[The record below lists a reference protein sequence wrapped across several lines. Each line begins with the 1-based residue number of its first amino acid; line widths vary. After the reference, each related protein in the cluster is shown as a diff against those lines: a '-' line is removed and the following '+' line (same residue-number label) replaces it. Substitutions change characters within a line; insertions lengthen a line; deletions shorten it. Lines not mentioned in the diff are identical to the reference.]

1 MFHLQSMV
9 RLGSATLRW
18 LRTPRARPARVRPSL
33 EFLSDRILPSIGLS
47 GLANPDLSPVKTD
60 PALAEVR
67 IIEIPGAAA
76 LPPYHDSGASSISSQ
91 QLLDVIQA
99 ASPAAGLGRPVATAD
114 TLEIDGQ
121 TVQVLNLSYG
131 SSVTFRLAF
140 GDGDAAAPGE
150 PDSAATSS
158 SNLLGG
164 LVDVYSQGGESRFL
178 LDFGGS
184 GRDRLGGA
192 PLSLLLNSAYAAESP
207 ADGPSADHALRDRT
221 SFDDHGPTETQPAAA
236 SEGTS
241 PSLAAFLTDRPSG
254 EQIAGGLAAQTADGA
269 GGDVTGEVA
278 VNAPDDPADVLIA
291 VEPGVPDAN
300 ADLFN
305 LQKADFAVVPTYVVR
320 DAPAAPA
327 VATGAD
333 SPTDLSLSAYV
344 VGLGEAPAASRRL
357 PSVAAA
363 DRVFEQLASK
373 DGGRQMGAWR
383 LAAAG
388 LSSDRPENAAS
399 ADIGLRLR
407 EWLDAL
413 VPRGGKGAA
422 VVSAVGLEGL
432 LAYLCWQSWRPGR
445 RVSSPKRRPAAPGQ
459 PT

>member
-76 LPPYHDSGASSISSQ
+76 LPPYHDSGALSISSQ

-184 GRDRLGGA
+184 GRVPAGRGAAVVAAQLRLRRRV
-192 PLSLLLNSAYAAESP
+192 PRRRPISRPRP
-207 ADGPSADHALRDRT
+207 AGRS
-221 SFDDHGPTETQPAAA
+221 SFDNHGPTETQPAAA

-278 VNAPDDPADVLIA
+278 VNAP
-291 VEPGVPDAN
+291 
-300 ADLFN
+300 
-305 LQKADFAVVPTYVVR
+305 T
-320 DAPAAPA
+320 
-327 VATGAD
+327 T
-333 SPTDLSLSAYV
+333 
-344 VGLGEAPAASRRL
+344 RRT
-357 PSVAAA
+357 
-363 DRVFEQLASK
+363 
-373 DGGRQMGAWR
+373 
-383 LAAAG
+383 
-388 LSSDRPENAAS
+388 
-399 ADIGLRLR
+399 
-407 EWLDAL
+407 
-413 VPRGGKGAA
+413 
-422 VVSAVGLEGL
+422 
-432 LAYLCWQSWRPGR
+432 C
-445 RVSSPKRRPAAPGQ
+445 
-459 PT
+459 